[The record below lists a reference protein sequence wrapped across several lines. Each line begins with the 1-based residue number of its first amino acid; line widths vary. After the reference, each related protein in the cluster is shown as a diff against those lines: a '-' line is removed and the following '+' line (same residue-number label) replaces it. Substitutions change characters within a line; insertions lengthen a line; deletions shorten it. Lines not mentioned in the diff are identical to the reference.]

1 MKFVSLISSGID
13 SPVAT
18 YLFSK
23 KSTELILIHADG
35 RPYTDNREVN
45 NFMSIAKSLKKQT
58 KIKMKFFLIP
68 HGKNLNIYQK
78 NCNKKYTC
86 IFCKRMLLK
95 YAESILIENEASAI
109 IMGDSL
115 GQVASQTLYNI
126 KVIDQAVNTPI
137 LRPLIGLDKDN
148 IIKIARKIGTYDI
161 SILPKDGCN
170 AVPSKPSTKC
180 KLENILM
187 EEEKIK
193 VEKLVID
200 SIKQKEELFI

>member
-1 MKFVSLISSGID
+1 MF
-13 SPVAT
+13 
-18 YLFSK
+18 
-23 KSTELILIHADG
+23 
-35 RPYTDNREVN
+35 
-45 NFMSIAKSLKKQT
+45 
-58 KIKMKFFLIP
+58 
-68 HGKNLNIYQK
+68 
-78 NCNKKYTC
+78 
-86 IFCKRMLLK
+86 LK

-137 LRPLIGLDKDN
+137 LRPLIGLDKDS

-193 VEKLVID
+193 VGKLVND